1 MQLMSINGFRFLI
14 TVRMNST
21 SLKLEKSIGYGE
33 KNENK
38 NKKPPSILRP
48 PTVLQEKP
56 YSTIIILQQCY
67 ISQVKNLLRGNN

>member
-1 MQLMSINGFRFLI
+1 MQLMSINGFRFLTI
-14 TVRMNST
+14 AKKNFISQ
-21 SLKLEKSIGYGE
+21 KLEKNIGCGV

-38 NKKPPSILRP
+38 NKKPPSNCNP

-67 ISQVKNLLRGNN
+67 ISQEKIY